1 METDKIILQITD
13 KKTQEIEFIQ
23 LSDLADLNKAL
34 KDGLAKDIINM
45 SEILMDK
52 RINKIADEIK
62 SRKDVKAVLISGPS
76 SSGKTTFSKRLSLH
90 LMANGLKP
98 YPISLDDYF
107 VDRTRTPLDEF
118 GEYDYESI
126 YALDLDLINKHVQQL
141 LNKEEIELPRYD
153 FPTGTSQM
161 SGKKLRLEDDMILL
175 VEGIHGLN
183 PILTDAIPDDRK
195 FKIYIS
201 ALAPI
206 NINKEQRISRTDSR
220 LIRRILRDHKY
231 RGTSAQSTI
240 ARWPS
245 VRRGEDKWV
254 FPFQQYADAEFN
266 SVQFYELAILRN
278 KVLPILAEV
287 TMDQPEFEV
296 AQRLIKTLLMFEPID
311 DFALIPPISLLRE
324 FMGGSSFR
332 Y

>member
-1 METDKIILQITD
+1 METDKIILQIID

-34 KDGLAKDIINM
+34 EEGFAKDVVNM

-52 RINKIADEIK
+52 RINAIADEVK
-62 SRKDVKAVLISGPS
+62 ARKGVKAVLISGPS

-90 LMANGLKP
+90 LLANGLKP

-107 VDRTRTPLDEF
+107 VDRTRTPIDEN
-118 GEYDYESI
+118 GEFDYESI
-126 YALDLDLINKHVQQL
+126 YALDLDLINKHVEQL

-153 FPTGTSQM
+153 FPTGTSRM
-161 SGKKLRLEDDMILL
+161 SGKKLKLEDDMILL

-183 PILTDAIPDDRK
+183 PILTEKIPDDKK

-206 NINKEQRISRTDSR
+206 RINEEKMVSRTDSR
-220 LIRRILRDHKY
+220 LIRRILRDNKY

-254 FPFQQYADAEFN
+254 FPFQQYADVEFN
-266 SVQFYELAILRN
+266 SVQFYELSILRN

-296 AQRLIKTLLMFEPID
+296 AQRLIKTLLMFKPID
-311 DFALIPPISLLRE
+311 DFGLIPPISLLRE